1 MSDSTVQQEPWSQ
14 ERQTDNF
21 RQDRRRKGTVAG
33 RGRPNCSDCGEMGH
47 WVQTCYEINGYP
59 VGHPK
64 AKFNLGSRGFHNRA
78 RPIMSNVAESS
89 WARPAVNNMVESPSK
104 VDGSQ
109 FIEISEDQLKQLL
122 SLVSKN
128 DDSISQAN
136 AVTKPGL
143 SKITSCNWIIDSG
156 ATNHISSS
164 SKLFLKN
171 KSCSLHSVML
181 PSGDKVNIVAKGS
194 LPLNSVYYLH
204 NVLCVPTF
212 KVDLISVSRLTRGL
226 NCLITIFPYWCILQD
241 LATRMIGL
249 GKQRDGL
256 YYLNALVTNKTVN
269 TSSLPTKQPTCN
281 LTISSTDLWHHR
293 LGHASSPCLSFIAKN
308 F

>member
-1 MSDSTVQQEPWSQ
+1 
-14 ERQTDNF
+14 
-21 RQDRRRKGTVAG
+21 
-33 RGRPNCSDCGEMGH
+33 
-47 WVQTCYEINGYP
+47 
-59 VGHPK
+59 
-64 AKFNLGSRGFHNRA
+64 
-78 RPIMSNVAESS
+78 
-89 WARPAVNNMVESPSK
+89 MVESPSK

-143 SKITSCNWIIDSG
+143 SKITSRNWIIDSG

-171 KSCSLHSVML
+171 KICSFHSVML

-204 NVLCVPTF
+204 NMLCVPTF

-256 YYLNALVTNKTVN
+256 YYLTALVTNKTVN
-269 TSSLPTKQPTCN
+269 TSSPPTKQPTCN